1 MGTEGK
7 REEAAKFTL
16 QGDGFANEGWTCRPE
31 IETVVSWF
39 RPVSVFC
46 GVGTMTHTQD
56 RGHCG
61 RLAIRVE
68 TLMDND
74 NVAGLT
80 AQKHAQ
86 CSLSRKLNC
95 GTVMT

>member
-1 MGTEGK
+1 
-7 REEAAKFTL
+7 
-16 QGDGFANEGWTCRPE
+16 
-31 IETVVSWF
+31 
-39 RPVSVFC
+39 
-46 GVGTMTHTQD
+46 MTHTQD

-74 NVAGLT
+74 NVTGLT

-86 CSLSRKLNC
+86 CSLSRKLNS